1 MDEVRRRL
9 RSFSDAAATEGKFL
23 DWFERLYEH
32 ADSNPVWIPWSKGEP
47 HPMLVD
53 WMENTDLSPG
63 IALVVGCGLG
73 EDAMYLAE
81 LGWKVTAFDIAP
93 TAVQWA
99 SKRYPHERINWVVG
113 DLLQPN
119 NEWEKAFDFVLEVHI
134 LQAIPEEFRIPA
146 SRNLSPL
153 VSPSG
158 QLVCIGRLSIDDSVQ
173 QEGPPW
179 PLSEEFISSIGNDL
193 KSIDFTPVQF
203 EGEETIRYRAV
214 WKNE

>member
-1 MDEVRRRL
+1 M
-9 RSFSDAAATEGKFL
+9 
-23 DWFERLYEH
+23 
-32 ADSNPVWIPWSKGEP
+32 
-47 HPMLVD
+47 
-53 WMENTDLSPG
+53 
-63 IALVVGCGLG
+63 
-73 EDAMYLAE
+73 
-81 LGWKVTAFDIAP
+81 
-93 TAVQWA
+93 
-99 SKRYPHERINWVVG
+99 
-113 DLLQPN
+113 
-119 NEWEKAFDFVLEVHI
+119 HI

-153 VSPSG
+153 VLPSG

-203 EGEETIRYRAV
+203 EGEETFRYRAV